1 MKKIYEEVGSK
12 SDAEL
17 EGKLTLEKNLH
28 FLIDEVAFLIEEF
41 LEEHYLPY
49 QLKDF
54 QKLVLHQVG
63 SLNDVI
69 LVSPTGSGKM
79 VLIDLAIFVL
89 QKVLGVNDGVGIGCQ
104 PLSSIINEKVGS
116 KYIKFK
122 SVTISMQGGLRTAE
136 YEEVES
142 QLELSSANKEFM
154 NGVLDI
160 IIGHAESWLSD
171 VEKSILDSLQQ
182 KGKIVF
188 SFVDEAHIPLVK
200 NWNSIRPEL
209 ERVPGMLRGRATGGS
224 PFLATTIFIR
234 REVDHCRAD
243 V

>member
-1 MKKIYEEVGSK
+1 
-12 SDAEL
+12 
-17 EGKLTLEKNLH
+17 
-28 FLIDEVAFLIEEF
+28 
-41 LEEHYLPY
+41 
-49 QLKDF
+49 
-54 QKLVLHQVG
+54 
-63 SLNDVI
+63 
-69 LVSPTGSGKM
+69 M

-209 ERVPGMLRGRATGGS
+209 ERVPGMLRGRATRGS